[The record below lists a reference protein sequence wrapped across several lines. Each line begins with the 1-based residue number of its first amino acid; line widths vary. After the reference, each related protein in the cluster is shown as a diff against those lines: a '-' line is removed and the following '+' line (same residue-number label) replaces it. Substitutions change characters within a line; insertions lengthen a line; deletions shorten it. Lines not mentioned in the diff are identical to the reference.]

1 LFGIANKLFSLA
13 HYWLDLG
20 GKPIMFKYNLWLP
33 NQSLKLT
40 REARHENS
48 FSVESNMRLVV
59 HLKCNPRA
67 A

>member
-1 LFGIANKLFSLA
+1 MACERIELEFNFILVYLFGNFISKRA
-13 HYWLDLG
+13 
-20 GKPIMFKYNLWLP
+20 

-48 FSVESNMRLVV
+48 YLVESDMRLVV
-59 HLKCNPRA
+59 HLKCSSRA

>member
-1 LFGIANKLFSLA
+1 MACERIELEFNFILVYLFCNFISKRA
-13 HYWLDLG
+13 
-20 GKPIMFKYNLWLP
+20 

-48 FSVESNMRLVV
+48 FSVESDMRLVV